1 MLNGITTTTWKD
13 DQMTLD
19 PITVAISA
27 LICATIWQQWNMY
40 QVQQDLDEVINKHNE
55 FVTTML
61 YALELEEVDGEY
73 P

>member
-1 MLNGITTTTWKD
+1 
-13 DQMTLD
+13 MTLD

-55 FVTTML
+55 FVTAML
-61 YALELEEVDGEY
+61 NILELEEIDGEY
-73 P
+73 PY